1 MATLAHCVKGPKVS
15 SSELLGYEWK
25 EEKGEKEPLWL

>member
-1 MATLAHCVKGPKVS
+1 MATLAQRVKEPKVS
-15 SSELLGYEWK
+15 FIELLGYEWK